1 MAAGYRPV
9 LLAHRLGVITHRGV
23 ATAMVEEEG
32 GRLLVANRTVAGVAA
47 ETTRATAVV
56 AGCVAVRQ
64 VHHGLAFTRRLRVI
78 ASCTQSLRRHRS
90 STQAAQ
96 AHARHHHAGGSRR

>member
-9 LLAHRLGVITHRGV
+9 LLAHRLGEITHRGV
-23 ATAMVEEEG
+23 ATAMVEEE

-64 VHHGLAFTRRLRVI
+64 VHHGLAFTRRLRVT

-96 AHARHHHAGGSRR
+96 AHVRHHHAGGSRR